1 MTDIDQSQV
10 TDLRWAASQ
19 GEDWAQEGGKYLYSA
34 IAKLG
39 MLMMKRAIQGGSSRM
54 NVEP

>member
-10 TDLRWAASQ
+10 TDLRWAGSQ